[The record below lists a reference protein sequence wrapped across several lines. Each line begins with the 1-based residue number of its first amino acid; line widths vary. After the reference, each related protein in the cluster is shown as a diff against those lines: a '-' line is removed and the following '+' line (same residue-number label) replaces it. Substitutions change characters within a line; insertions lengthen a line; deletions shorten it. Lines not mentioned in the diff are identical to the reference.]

1 MATVKILFNPSET
14 HSYEGNICY
23 QITHERKSGIIESN
37 HKVLASEW
45 DKRKSTLILP
55 KTNDRVEKIL
65 TTKRRISTD
74 VERIYKIIKH
84 FENRGVSFTWN
95 DVAEEYHQYRYYF
108 SISIYMKRLAVKMRQ
123 SGHIRTSETYVSTLN
138 SFLKFRQGED
148 FQLEY
153 LSEELIGSYEA
164 YLTNQGL
171 VPNSVSF
178 YMRILRAT
186 YNKAVSEGEMK
197 HNQPFRKA
205 YTGIG
210 KTVKRAL
217 PISIIKKIRVLD
229 LSENPSAAY
238 ARDIFMLSFYL
249 RGMSFVDMAY
259 LRKSDLSNGS
269 INYRRKKTG
278 QLLSIEWTREM
289 QAIVDRY
296 PNNRTKYLLPIICKS
311 NMDPRSAYRNMS
323 YNINHNLKII
333 AEILNLNAPLTLYC
347 ARHSWASAAQAN
359 GIPLNVIS
367 EGMGHSSQ
375 NVTQIYLA
383 SLDTST
389 VNNANRMIIQALG
402 KRKGFYN
409 FANKKTSI
417 DMKEL
422 KCPNCQHVFQV
433 DEDLFESLANQVR
446 NAAFDDEVKRRT
458 AEIRMQIELEQRENS
473 KDTER
478 KFNEQLSRKDIELEK
493 RETSIAVLKEKLD
506 AMSAAKD
513 AEFSRQLAIRD
524 AEIEKLKSALA
535 QNDNKQRIA
544 ILEERQNNVDQLRK
558 KEAVI
563 SELKTQAATE
573 RSKAIEREN
582 SLKEQHALEL
592 RQKQELIDYYKE
604 MKARLSTKMI
614 GETLEV
620 HCHNEFNRVRAMMYP
635 NAYFDKDND
644 ASDGSKGDF
653 IFRDYI
659 DGIEY
664 ISIMF
669 EMKNESDTTAT
680 KHRNEDFFAKLDRDR
695 TKKGCEYAVLVSL
708 LESDSELYNEGIVD
722 VSYRYPKMF
731 VIRPQFFMSVI
742 SLLSQASRKS
752 ISYRQQLEQ
761 IKQQSIDVTNFEQQ
775 LNAFRDAFGRNYRL
789 ASEKF
794 RAAIE
799 GIDKSI
805 ASLQKI
811 KDALLG
817 SENNL
822 RLANDKAEALTIK
835 KLTRGNK
842 TMQAKFDE
850 VRRNS
855 EEDLSR

>member
-1 MATVKILFNPSET
+1 MATVKILFRPSPT
-14 HSYEGNICY
+14 ITSEGHICY
-23 QITHERKSGIIESN
+23 QIIHEKKSSTIESP
-37 HKVLASEW
+37 HKIFCTEW
-45 DKRKSTLILP
+45 DKRNSTVISRASDCR
-55 KTNDRVEKIL
+55 TEKIITIKKL
-65 TTKRRISTD
+65 IKID
-74 VERIYKIIKH
+74 IERINKIIKQYIDRELD
-84 FENRGVSFTWN
+84 FSAT
-95 DVAEEYHQYRYYF
+95 DIAEDYRQYRHNY
-108 SISIYMKRLAVKMRQ
+108 SITVFINRLAAKFKQ
-123 SGHIRTSETYVSTLN
+123 SGHARTSETYISALN
-138 SFLKFRQGED
+138 SFLKFRNGAD

-153 LSEELIGSYEA
+153 LSEDTIGRYEA
-164 YLTNQGL
+164 FLKHNGL

-178 YMRILRAT
+178 YMRILRAA
-186 YNKAVSEGEMK
+186 YNRAVIEGYME
-197 HNQPFRKA
+197 HRRPFKNA

-217 PISIIKKIRVLD
+217 PLSIIKKIKELD
-229 LSENPSAAY
+229 LSDNPIVAF

-259 LRKSDLSNGS
+259 LRKRDLCNGS

-278 QLLSIEWTREM
+278 QLLSIEWTEEM
-289 QAIVDRY
+289 QEIVMRY
-296 PNNRTKYLLPIICKS
+296 PQNKTEFLLPIIANVKV
-311 NMDPRSAYRNMS
+311 DPRSAYRNMS
-323 YNINHNLKII
+323 YNINHSLKII
-333 AEILNLNAPLTLYC
+333 ADMLNINTHLTLYC

-359 GIPLNVIS
+359 GIPISVIS

-375 NVTQIYLA
+375 SVTQIYLA

-389 VNNANRMIIQALG
+389 VDRANRMIIQALG

-409 FANKKTSI
+409 FVKKKSTTN
-417 DMKEL
+417 MKEL

-446 NAAFDDEVKRRT
+446 NAAFEDEVKRRT
-458 AEIRMQIELEQRENS
+458 EEIRMQIELKQRESS

-478 KFNEQLSRKDIELEK
+478 KFNEELNKKEIELEK
-493 RETSIAVLKEKLD
+493 RETSIAVLKEKLESV
-506 AMSAAKD
+506 ATAKE
-513 AEFSRQLAIRD
+513 AEFNQILAQRN
-524 AEIEKLKSALA
+524 AEIEKLKSAIA
-535 QNDNKQRIA
+535 QNNDKQRIA
-544 ILEERQNNVDQLRK
+544 ILEERQNNAARMRE
-558 KEAVI
+558 KEAAI
-563 SELKTQAATE
+563 NELKTQAATE

-614 GETLEV
+614 GESLEI
-620 HCHNEFNRVRAMMYP
+620 HCHNEFNRVRSMMYP

-644 ASDGSKGDF
+644 ASEGSKGDF

-708 LESDSELYNEGIVD
+708 LESDNELYNEGIVD

-742 SLLSQASRKS
+742 SLLSQASKKS
-752 ISYRQQLEQ
+752 IDYRLQLEQ
-761 IKQQSIDVTNFEQQ
+761 VKQQSIDVTNFEQQ

-850 VRRNS
+850 ARRQSDDNL
-855 EEDLSR
+855 D